1 MKRYLSINLQFNIYV
16 FNTNPVEV
24 DTNSVEFNIN
34 PVEIDINSLKADI
47 KLIDFDI
54 NSIETDTNPVGVDT
68 SSVNIDIKRVG
79 TDTKSGGSGI
89 SEINK
94 EENGMRIGVTGIFA
108 SGKGTVCEMFRELG
122 AGVVDTDI
130 VAREIMEPG
139 TEGLKRVVEEFGDS
153 FINSDGTLDRR
164 GFANSVFTSAEKVK
178 RLNELTHP
186 LILDIVTE
194 RTSGKGI
201 FMVNTPLLF
210 ESGFDKYMEK
220 NIVVTAG
227 NDQVL
232 VRGSKRDNISL
243 RR

>member
-1 MKRYLSINLQFNIYV
+1 
-16 FNTNPVEV
+16 
-24 DTNSVEFNIN
+24 
-34 PVEIDINSLKADI
+34 
-47 KLIDFDI
+47 
-54 NSIETDTNPVGVDT
+54 
-68 SSVNIDIKRVG
+68 
-79 TDTKSGGSGI
+79 
-89 SEINK
+89 
-94 EENGMRIGVTGIFA
+94 MRRGVTGICA

-139 TEGLKRVVEEFGDS
+139 AIGLQRVVEEFGDS

-178 RLNELTHP
+178 RLNEITHP
-186 LILDIVTE
+186 VIKEIVLE
-194 RTSGKGI
+194 RTSGDGI

-210 ESGFDKYMEK
+210 ESGFDKIMEK

-232 VRGSKRDNISL
+232 VRGSKRDNITPEEIKERLKHQIPLNEKVKLADYVIDNSGNIDNTKRQVADIWNIL
-243 RR
+243 TRNPRE

>member
-1 MKRYLSINLQFNIYV
+1 
-16 FNTNPVEV
+16 
-24 DTNSVEFNIN
+24 
-34 PVEIDINSLKADI
+34 
-47 KLIDFDI
+47 
-54 NSIETDTNPVGVDT
+54 
-68 SSVNIDIKRVG
+68 
-79 TDTKSGGSGI
+79 
-89 SEINK
+89 
-94 EENGMRIGVTGIFA
+94 MRIGVTGIFA

-139 TEGLKRVVEEFGDS
+139 AIGLRRVVEEFGDS

-178 RLNELTHP
+178 RLNEITHP
-186 LILDIVTE
+186 VIKEIVLE
-194 RTSGKGI
+194 RTSGDGI

-210 ESGFDKYMEK
+210 ESGFDKIMEK

-232 VRGSKRDNISL
+232 VRGSKRDNITPEEIKERLKHQIPLNEKVKLADYVIDNSGNIDNTKRQVADIWNIL
-243 RR
+243 TRNHRV

>member
-1 MKRYLSINLQFNIYV
+1 
-16 FNTNPVEV
+16 
-24 DTNSVEFNIN
+24 
-34 PVEIDINSLKADI
+34 
-47 KLIDFDI
+47 
-54 NSIETDTNPVGVDT
+54 
-68 SSVNIDIKRVG
+68 
-79 TDTKSGGSGI
+79 
-89 SEINK
+89 
-94 EENGMRIGVTGIFA
+94 MRIGVTGIFA

-232 VRGSKRDNISL
+232 VRGSKRDNISPEEIKERL
-243 RR
+243 KHQIPLNQKVKLADYVIDNSGSIENTKRQVADIWNILTRNHRE

>member
-1 MKRYLSINLQFNIYV
+1 
-16 FNTNPVEV
+16 
-24 DTNSVEFNIN
+24 
-34 PVEIDINSLKADI
+34 
-47 KLIDFDI
+47 
-54 NSIETDTNPVGVDT
+54 
-68 SSVNIDIKRVG
+68 
-79 TDTKSGGSGI
+79 
-89 SEINK
+89 
-94 EENGMRIGVTGIFA
+94 MRIGVTGIFA

-139 TEGLKRVVEEFGDS
+139 AIGLRRVVEEFGDS

-178 RLNELTHP
+178 RLNEITHP
-186 LILDIVTE
+186 VIKEIVLE
-194 RTSGKGI
+194 RTSGDGI

-210 ESGFDKYMEK
+210 ESGFDKIMEK

-232 VRGSKRDNISL
+232 VRGSKRDNITPEEIKERLKHQIPLNEKVKLADYVIDNSGNIDNTKRQVADIWKIL
-243 RR
+243 TTNRRV

>member
-1 MKRYLSINLQFNIYV
+1 
-16 FNTNPVEV
+16 
-24 DTNSVEFNIN
+24 
-34 PVEIDINSLKADI
+34 
-47 KLIDFDI
+47 
-54 NSIETDTNPVGVDT
+54 
-68 SSVNIDIKRVG
+68 
-79 TDTKSGGSGI
+79 
-89 SEINK
+89 
-94 EENGMRIGVTGIFA
+94 MRIGVTGIFA

-139 TEGLKRVVEEFGDS
+139 AIGLRRVVKEFGDS

-178 RLNELTHP
+178 RLNEVTHP
-186 LILDIVTE
+186 LIKEIVLE
-194 RTSGKGI
+194 RTSGDGI

-210 ESGFDKYMEK
+210 ESGFDKLMEK

-232 VRGSKRDNISL
+232 VRGSKRDNITPEEIKERLKHQIPLNEKVKLADYVIDNSGNIDNTKRQVADIWNIL
-243 RR
+243 TLNRRV

>member
-1 MKRYLSINLQFNIYV
+1 
-16 FNTNPVEV
+16 
-24 DTNSVEFNIN
+24 
-34 PVEIDINSLKADI
+34 
-47 KLIDFDI
+47 
-54 NSIETDTNPVGVDT
+54 
-68 SSVNIDIKRVG
+68 
-79 TDTKSGGSGI
+79 
-89 SEINK
+89 
-94 EENGMRIGVTGIFA
+94 MRIGVTGIFA

-139 TEGLKRVVEEFGDS
+139 ANGLKKVVEEFGDS

-178 RLNELTHP
+178 RLNEITHP
-186 LILDIVTE
+186 LILDIVME
-194 RTSGKGI
+194 RTSGEGL

-232 VRGSKRDNISL
+232 DRGSRRDNITPEEIKERLKHQIPLNEKVKLADYVIDNSGNIDNTKRQVADIWNIL
-243 RR
+243 TRNPRV

>member
-1 MKRYLSINLQFNIYV
+1 M
-16 FNTNPVEV
+16 
-24 DTNSVEFNIN
+24 
-34 PVEIDINSLKADI
+34 
-47 KLIDFDI
+47 
-54 NSIETDTNPVGVDT
+54 
-68 SSVNIDIKRVG
+68 RV
-79 TDTKSGGSGI
+79 
-89 SEINK
+89 
-94 EENGMRIGVTGIFA
+94 GVTGIFA
-108 SGKGTVCEMFRELG
+108 SGKGTVCEIFRELG

-139 TEGLKRVVEEFGDS
+139 AAGLKMVVEEFGDS

-178 RLNELTHP
+178 RLNEITHP
-186 LILDIVTE
+186 LILDIVME
-194 RTSGKGI
+194 RTSGAGI

-232 VRGSKRDNISL
+232 DRGSRRDNITPEEIKERLKHQIPLNEKVKLADYVIDNSGNIDNTKRQVADIWNIL
-243 RR
+243 TRNPRV

>member
-1 MKRYLSINLQFNIYV
+1 
-16 FNTNPVEV
+16 
-24 DTNSVEFNIN
+24 
-34 PVEIDINSLKADI
+34 
-47 KLIDFDI
+47 
-54 NSIETDTNPVGVDT
+54 
-68 SSVNIDIKRVG
+68 
-79 TDTKSGGSGI
+79 
-89 SEINK
+89 
-94 EENGMRIGVTGIFA
+94 MRIGVTGIFA

-139 TEGLKRVVEEFGDS
+139 ATGLKKVVEEFGDS

-178 RLNELTHP
+178 RLNEITHP
-186 LILDIVTE
+186 VIKEIVIE
-194 RTSGKGI
+194 RTSGDGI

-210 ESGFDKYMEK
+210 ESGFDKLMEK

-232 VRGSKRDNISL
+232 VRGSKRDNITPEEIKERLKHQIPLNEKVKLADYVIDNSGNIDNTKRQVADIWNIL
-243 RR
+243 TRNPRA